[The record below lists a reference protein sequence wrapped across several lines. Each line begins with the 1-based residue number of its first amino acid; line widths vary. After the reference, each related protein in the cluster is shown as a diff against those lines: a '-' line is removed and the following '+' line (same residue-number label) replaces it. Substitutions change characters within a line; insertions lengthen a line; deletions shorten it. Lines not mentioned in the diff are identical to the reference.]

1 MNGILALIERE
12 LRGAVRSPVA
22 FAVVGVYLGLH
33 GIFFTQLL
41 EEFSTVS
48 TQALMRGNTRDEL
61 NLVDMVV
68 RPLLSADSI
77 LLLILLPALTMRQLA
92 EEWRQG
98 TSDLLL
104 SYPVRDRD
112 IVLGKYAAALVMMAV
127 MLILGALY
135 PAAAGWLGRVEF
147 GVLITSLIGLSLYGA
162 MVLAIGLFFSSLTE
176 NQVIALV
183 STLMALLAL
192 TVLGYWGMRADPPWS
207 HLLRWLSMQ
216 DHVKDFG
223 AGVVRLS
230 DLWFFAGMSA
240 LFLFLTSGVFE
251 ARRWRGGSK

>member
-1 MNGILALIERE
+1 VSRILALIDRE
-12 LRGAVRSPVA
+12 LRSVVRSPVA

-33 GIFFTQLL
+33 GIFFAQLV

-48 TQALMRGNTRDEL
+48 AQALMRGSTRDEL

-68 RPLLSADSI
+68 RPIVSADSV
-77 LLLILLPALTMRQLA
+77 LLLILLPALSMRQLA

-104 SYPVRDRD
+104 SYPVRDRE
-112 IVLGKYAAALVMMAV
+112 IVLGKYLAGLVVLCVMVALG
-127 MLILGALY
+127 ILY
-135 PAAAGWLGRVEF
+135 PAAMGALGRIEP
-147 GVLITSLIGLSLYGA
+147 GVLVTSLVGLFLYGA

-176 NQVIALV
+176 NQVIAMV

-192 TVLGYWGMRADPPWS
+192 TVLGYWGLRVDPPWS
-207 HLLRWLSMQ
+207 HLLRYLSMQ

-230 DLWFFAGMSA
+230 DVVFFGSMSG

-251 ARRWRGGSK
+251 SRRWGGVTR

>member
-1 MNGILALIERE
+1 MSRILALVERE
-12 LRGAVRSPVA
+12 LRSAVRSPVA

-33 GIFFTQLL
+33 GIFFAQLM

-48 TQALMRGNTRDEL
+48 TQALMRGSTRDEL

-68 RPLLSADSI
+68 RPLLSADSV
-77 LLLILLPALTMRQLA
+77 LLLILLPALSMRQLA
-92 EEWRQG
+92 EEWKQG

-104 SYPVRDRD
+104 SYPLRDRD
-112 IVLGKYAAALVMMAV
+112 IILGKYLAGLVVLAAMLV
-127 MLILGALY
+127 LGSLY
-135 PAAAGWLGRVEF
+135 PAAAGWLGRLEA
-147 GVLITSLIGLSLYGA
+147 GVLFTSLIGLFLYGGL
-162 MVLAIGLFFSSLTE
+162 VLAIGLFFSSLTE
-176 NQVIALV
+176 NQVIAMV

-192 TVLGYWGMRADPPWS
+192 TVLGYWGMRVEPPWT
-207 HLLRWLSMQ
+207 HVLRWLSMQ

-230 DLWFFAGMSA
+230 DVLFFVGTSG

-251 ARRWRGGSK
+251 SRRWGGRSL

>member
-1 MNGILALIERE
+1 MNRILALVERE
-12 LRGAVRSPVA
+12 LRAAVRSPVA

-33 GIFFTQLL
+33 GIFFAQLM

-61 NLVDMVV
+61 NLADMVV
-68 RPLLSADSI
+68 RPLLAADSV
-77 LLLILLPALTMRQLA
+77 LLLILLPALSMRQLA
-92 EEWRQG
+92 EEWKQG

-112 IVLGKYAAALVMMAV
+112 VVLGKYLAGLAVLGV
-127 MLILGALY
+127 MLILGVLY
-135 PAAAGWLGRVEF
+135 PLAAGTLGRLEVGALF
-147 GVLITSLIGLSLYGA
+147 TSVVGLFLYGGL
-162 MVLAIGLFFSSLTE
+162 VLAIGLFLSSLTE

-192 TVLGYWGMRADPPWS
+192 TVLGYWGMRVDPPWS
-207 HLLRWLSMQ
+207 HVLRWLSMQ

-223 AGVVRLS
+223 AGVMRLS
-230 DLWFFAGMSA
+230 DVVFFAGTSG

-251 ARRWRGGSK
+251 SRRWGGRSR